1 MIGFKTLKAD
11 IWQLKKYMSL
21 NQTESHISVW
31 KVDLLFNFD
40 LDSFHISFLFL
51 VVLIIKIV
59 LVSEKIE
66 PLLNTTSFN

>member
-1 MIGFKTLKAD
+1 
-11 IWQLKKYMSL
+11 MSL
-21 NQTESHISVW
+21 NQTESHISVR

>member
-1 MIGFKTLKAD
+1 
-11 IWQLKKYMSL
+11 MSL